1 MRTPQAVR
9 TSALTA
15 YALSLLAAVIVSY
28 LLHLLLGS
36 GGRGGF
42 TDLNPGGILEL
53 LAFTLTFSN
62 ALLVTRQ
69 SFKLPI
75 TTLLS
80 GGIYAP
86 PPAKNFALKLP
97 VLESL
102 ASLEFDG
109 GLALVAE
116 RGRIVGLFDSESDR
130 TLEWS
135 SVAKVSGNIA
145 VTELRGALAKNAFVI
160 IADGDVV
167 HGVITQEMFI
177 GGFWRGG
184 ISR

>member
-9 TSALTA
+9 TSAFIA
-15 YALSLLAAVIVSY
+15 YALSLLAAVIVAY
-28 LLHLLLGS
+28 LLHLLLG
-36 GGRGGF
+36 GAGRGGF
-42 TDLNPGGILEL
+42 TDLNLGGLLEL
-53 LAFTLTFSN
+53 IAFTLTFSN
-62 ALLVTRQ
+62 ALLLTRQ

-97 VLESL
+97 VLETL

-116 RGRIVGLFDSESDR
+116 RGQVVGLFDSSNDK

-135 SVAKVSGNIA
+135 SVTKVAGGIA
-145 VTELRGALAKNAFVI
+145 VTELRGALAKHSFVI